1 MQQPTIDMRVV
12 KASSRGGGG
21 QQQNESI
28 VTHTMAGDDGI
39 GQQTREQMEDDEV
52 DRDATTNNQRKRG
65 KDKQRLAMRLRR
77 QWMAMGSKRG
87 WRPSTKAST
96 LVMMKTGGGLQGL
109 LLGVSNIPF

>member
-1 MQQPTIDMRVV
+1 MEQPTIDGRVV
-12 KASSRGGGG
+12 KASAKEGDG

>member
-12 KASSRGGGG
+12 KASSKGGGG

-28 VTHTMAGDDGI
+28 VAHTMAGDDGS
-39 GQQTREQMEDDEV
+39 GQQTTEQMEDDEV
-52 DRDATTNNQRKRG
+52 DTDATTNHQRKRG

-87 WRPSTKAST
+87 WRPSTKALT
-96 LVMMKTGGGLQGL
+96 LAMMKAGGGLQGL